1 MSTYF
6 LKVEPSTGTCY
17 ELSKEPKEGFERK
30 ETNNPQ
36 GGITVSYR
44 RYIKEGV
51 FGRLTAMY
59 ERVNEWQGKKI
70 RSLCV
75 ILKDGE
81 DTYNVELP
89 LVDQKAQIASFAES
103 FIAYM
108 PYLVIDQAYRL
119 FPYAMESDKAGK
131 DGALRKMY
139 GVSMSIARLSDRAV
153 DKENKVQKLT
163 YAKWDKEKKEEI
175 PGHIPLIEWEEGLD
189 EGSVTPNK
197 KKRTK
202 YLYDTMKKY
211 SVEYSAT
218 GGGVRTFNSKESAA
232 TTTAAPTQ
240 DEPKNNAMKNA
251 RSEFESAAN
260 PQPKEEPRVETFA
273 AAAEDEDDDALPF

>member
-6 LKVEPSTGTCY
+6 LKVEPSTGMCY

-30 ETNNPQ
+30 ETKNPQ
-36 GGITVSYR
+36 GGTTVSYR
-44 RYIKEGV
+44 RYIKDGV

-59 ERVNEWQGKKI
+59 EKVNEWQGKKI

-81 DTYNVELP
+81 DGYNVELP
-89 LVDQKAQIASFAES
+89 LVDQKGQIASFAES
-103 FIAYM
+103 FITYM

-119 FPYAMESDKAGK
+119 FPYAMDSDKAGK
-131 DGALRKMY
+131 DGAIRKMY
-139 GVSMSIARLSDRAV
+139 GVSMNIARLSDRAV
-153 DKENKVQKLT
+153 DKENKIQKLT
-163 YAKWDKEKKEEI
+163 YAKWDKEKGVEI
-175 PGHIPLIEWEEGLD
+175 PGDIPLIEWEEGLD
-189 EGSVTPNK
+189 EGSMTPNK

-202 YLYDTMKKY
+202 FLYDTMKKY
-211 SVEYSAT
+211 SVEYS
-218 GGGVRTFNSKESAA
+218 GGAGVKTFNSKEYAE
-232 TTTAAPTQ
+232 PKQ

-260 PQPKEEPRVETFA
+260 PQPKEEPKVETFA
-273 AAAEDEDDDALPF
+273 AVAEDEDDDLPF